1 MKLRTS
7 DVKRIEL
14 MFEQPWA
21 KRCGLMVS
29 TLGAEGALLV
39 YRRGDSGTVVNCP
52 SHSLERRSIACKD
65 SALWSELEAE
75 IQACPAFTLRE
86 GEGHE
91 QASSPYVAIR

>member
-1 MKLRTS
+1 MKIRTC

-21 KRCGLMVS
+21 KRCGLVVS

-39 YRRGDSGTVVNCP
+39 YRRGDSGP
-52 SHSLERRSIACKD
+52 SHSLEWRSIPCKD

-75 IQACPAFTLRE
+75 IQACSAFTLWE

-91 QASSPYVAIR
+91 QASSPFVAMR